1 MITELDKNEINHT
14 SFIVTIPQEVI
25 NIYAN
30 KNTTDRQNEL
40 TEMFFAGLNI
50 AIQSRA
56 QVAAAEY
63 KK

>member
-50 AIQSRA
+50 AIQTRA